1 MNALQRKDDGT
12 NFTFEDALPVS
23 IEVPLHPLNV
33 DVLQVVS
40 IMQPFS
46 VQSDF
51 QKRNYPMLGLTTL
64 F

>member
-12 NFTFEDALPVS
+12 NFTFEDALPVW

-33 DVLQVVS
+33 DVRQVVS

-51 QKRNYPMLGLTTL
+51 QKKN
-64 F
+64 